1 MKDSISTHY
10 QLGLFNQ
17 LPLILELGCVP
28 NKTLEMGTNLMSKE
42 NPSNSY
48 PSNSCTKII
57 LESIISIQKLENPY
71 LFGSSLFFL
80 FFFFLFLFF
89 SSNPYGYLVWETKM
103 SYFVSLPLFI
113 INFILFA
120 SLSSILLLIA
130 LQFMLFLFWPIT
142 LSTYVFYAHFWQI
155 TYLSLCL

>member
-48 PSNSCTKII
+48 PSNSCTTIM
-57 LESIISIQKLENPY
+57 LESIISIQKSENPY
-71 LFGSSLFFL
+71 LFGSSL
-80 FFFFLFLFF
+80 FFLFLFF

-142 LSTYVFYAHFWQI
+142 LLTYVFYAPFWQI